1 MSDALLNT
9 HQTAEEAG
17 CPDVESGS
25 SEAQAPPAGQS
36 QERKFRFGARVL
48 QEAYDILSIGA
59 RLLDLACLF
68 RTELTPDGCTT
79 VVVCETW
86 HLTKEVDSP
95 RIEVHVRDFTASGER
110 PLCRGWV
117 PAFPLLPATP
127 KRAAWR
133 GVLGRALQSF
143 ADTFEQEAA
152 QDRDVLRQARQ
163 HEHFPLMRDAFV
175 SAKLA
180 QLERRLGAERIN
192 SLSETLS
199 KIIWKHVIDPEFVR
213 VVAYARMLRP
223 VTLQHYCEMA
233 EHWKVLARAYEQDRY
248 MLPLCQIVR
257 FDEYEQ
263 ATPFSVA
270 RWTKEGVH
278 MSRDGP
284 VRLSSP
290 AAYRALVAMHPA
302 IVRAWAEIS
311 WRRGTFATLF
321 ALLADVRQ
329 EGPIPQPVLWSL
341 VGALGGA
348 SVCWTFEQ
356 PILLR
361 LVRVVRQYVREC
373 RRRRALPEFRTYR
386 RAVQSLDLRSVL
398 DWCVN
403 GGRRARELD
412 KHATW
417 SGIERRSRLWHGR
430 IWQAPHKQADLSWS
444 SALGPCEISG
454 VRVIPLTTSRAL
466 WEEGRA
472 MQHCVVTYATKC
484 AMGGY
489 RLFALVGEMERA
501 TLGII
506 EVAGRWRVDQA
517 RVAANGSVS
526 EYMKAVAGTVAR
538 AYRGGMAAL
547 AQGGA
552 VPRPRRKRGR
562 QEPSA

>member
-9 HQTAEEAG
+9 HQTAEVAG
-17 CPDVESGS
+17 CEDAENGT
-25 SEAQAPPAGQS
+25 SEAQAPPAS
-36 QERKFRFGARVL
+36 ESHERKFRFGAQVL
-48 QEAYDILSIGA
+48 DEAYDILSFGA

-68 RTELTPDGCTT
+68 RTELTPDGRTT

-95 RIEVHVRDFTASGER
+95 RIEVQVRDFTASGEW

-133 GVLGRALQSF
+133 LVLGWALQSF
-143 ADTFEQEAA
+143 ADTFEQEGAE
-152 QDRDVLRQARQ
+152 DRDVLRRARQ
-163 HEHFPLMRDAFV
+163 HELFRLMRGAFV

-199 KIIWKHVIDPEFVR
+199 KVVWKHLVDARFLR

-248 MLPLCQIVR
+248 MLPLCHIVR
-257 FDEYEQ
+257 FDEYERGR
-263 ATPFSVA
+263 PFSVA
-270 RWTKEGVH
+270 RWTKQGVH

-290 AAYRALVAMHPA
+290 AAYRVLVAMHPA

-329 EGPIPQPVLWSL
+329 DGPIPQPVLWSL

-348 SVCWTFEQ
+348 SVCWAFEQ

-361 LVRVVRQYVREC
+361 LERVVRQYVREC
-373 RRRRALPEFRTYR
+373 RKRKALPEFRTYR
-386 RAVQSLDLRSVL
+386 RAAETLDLRSVL

-403 GGRRARELD
+403 GGRHARELGKD
-412 KHATW
+412 ATW
-417 SGIERRSRLWHGR
+417 SSIERRSRLWHGR
-430 IWQAPHKQADLSWS
+430 IWQAPDKQAELSWS
-444 SALGPCEISG
+444 SALGSCEISG

-472 MQHCVVTYATKC
+472 MQHCVVTYANKC

-489 RLFALVGEMERA
+489 RIFALVGETERV

-517 RVAANGSVS
+517 RIAANGSVS

-538 AYRGGMAAL
+538 AYRGGTAAL

-552 VPRPRRKRGR
+552 VPRPRRTRSR